1 MKFTIKKIHEIDF
14 DFCLIEDLASL
25 KNFVQLISDDDVVA
39 LDTEFTRR
47 STYYP
52 ILSTIQIALKK
63 PNNKKILALIDVIKC
78 PVIEDIIFVLNHPK
92 IIKILHA
99 SSQDLQIFY
108 RISNSVA
115 QNIFD
120 TQIMAN
126 FCQEMTNMGYSNLV
140 KKVVNV
146 EICKKMQS
154 SDWQLRPL
162 STAQIDYALIDV
174 IFLHEIY
181 DFFTKKLF
189 QNQSFEWFCEE
200 MKDFIKKT
208 LSDNS
213 KNLIYSFNLAR
224 LSHKQISQLNKLVI
238 IREKFAQIYDLPREH
253 LISNKN
259 LEFIAFN
266 FPNINFANYK
276 LPHDFTDEV
285 MKSLALEVDNY
296 QINIPKKLS
305 ADDKNL
311 IAKIKSLI
319 AKTAKKYGLNE
330 QFLLNNNQIK
340 NIVTANNIEQIK
352 YLISHWR
359 FNLLGNDI
367 NQILIKNYENNRRKL
382 ENELRL

>member
-305 ADDKNL
+305 ADDKNS
-311 IAKIKSLI
+311 IAKIKSLV

>member
-1 MKFTIKKIHEIDF
+1 MNFTTKKIHEIDF

-25 KNFVQLISDDDVVA
+25 KNFVQLISDDDIIA

-52 ILSTIQIALKK
+52 ILSTVQIALKK

-78 PVIEDIIFVLNHPK
+78 PAIGDIISVINHPK
-92 IIKILHA
+92 IIKIFHA

-108 RISNSVA
+108 RISGLEA

-126 FCQEMTNMGYSNLV
+126 FCQEMTNIGYSNLV

-154 SDWQLRPL
+154 SDWQRRPL
-162 STAQIDYALIDV
+162 SSAQIDYALIDV

-181 DFFTKKLF
+181 DFFAKKLF

-200 MKDFIKKT
+200 MNEYIKKT

-224 LSHKQISQLNKLVI
+224 LNHKHVLQLNKLVI
-238 IREKFAQIYDLPREH
+238 IREKFAKIYDLPREH
-253 LISNKN
+253 LISNKD

-266 FPNINFANYK
+266 FPNIDLVNYK
-276 LPHDFTDEV
+276 LPHDFSNEAL
-285 MKSLALEVDNY
+285 KSLASELNEH
-296 QINIPKKLS
+296 QINIPQKLS
-305 ADDKNL
+305 TNDKNL
-311 IAKIKSLI
+311 IAKIKSLV

-340 NIVTANNIEQIK
+340 NIVTANNIEQVK
-352 YLISHWR
+352 FLISHWR
-359 FNLLGNDI
+359 YTLLGNDI

-382 ENELRL
+382 ENESRI